1 MAEVFLGQ
9 IMMAGFEFAPR
20 GFALPNGGLLPI
32 SQNSALFSLFG
43 TAYGGNGTTSFALPN
58 LQGRTPVGIGT
69 SADSSW
75 NPTPFV
81 LGEFGGSE
89 SVTLS
94 LDQLPTHAH
103 QANGTSANGIG
114 RNPTDDLFG
123 TNSADIYGPASGPQ
137 VMLSGNTVAPTGGGQ
152 PHANMQPYGVINFC
166 VAIAGIFPSRG

>member
-1 MAEVFLGQ
+1 MREGVCGFPPAPRVSTIGIDDVHDFTSPGLIVVTGHEFPFSLYRCSEIDIVMVGEEQ
-9 IMMAGFEFAPR
+9 DMMAGFEFAPR
-20 GFALPNGGLLPI
+20 GFALANGGLLPI

-94 LDQLPTHAH
+94 LDQLPTH
-103 QANGTSANGIG
+103 G
-114 RNPTDDLFG
+114 RT
-123 TNSADIYGPASGPQ
+123 ADARHSGSPA
-137 VMLSGNTVAPTGGGQ
+137 L
-152 PHANMQPYGVINFC
+152 
-166 VAIAGIFPSRG
+166 R